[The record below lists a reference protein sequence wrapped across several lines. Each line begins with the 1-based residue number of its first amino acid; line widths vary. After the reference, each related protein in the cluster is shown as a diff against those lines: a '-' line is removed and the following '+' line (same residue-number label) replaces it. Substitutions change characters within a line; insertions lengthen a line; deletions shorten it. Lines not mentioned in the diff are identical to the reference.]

1 MNVLDIILGVFL
13 LILMFNGFRK
23 GFIKNVIG
31 LLGLVVIVFFIAKT
45 GHLVKALLIT
55 KFEIGEILATI
66 LSYILI
72 ALIITIVAK
81 IVIKILH
88 MIIDFLRISWLNKL
102 LGTLF
107 GLFNGALII
116 AIIILLLNLSPLE
129 SAIRKGTSNS
139 RIITTIRLITERIE
153 TDYPEIKKLQ
163 KPVQE
168 KMKKVEE
175 EIDEKFK
182 DALID

>member
-1 MNVLDIILGVFL
+1 MNILDIILGVFL
-13 LILMFNGFRK
+13 LILMFNGFLK
-23 GFIKNVIG
+23 GFIKSVIG
-31 LLGLVVIVFFIAKT
+31 LLGLVVIIFFIAKT

-55 KFEIGEILATI
+55 KLEIGEVLATR

-88 MIIDFLRISWLNKL
+88 IIIDFLRFNWLNKL

-116 AIIILLLNLSPLE
+116 AIIILLLNISPLE
-129 SAIRKGTSNS
+129 STIRKGTSSS
-139 RIITTIRLITERIE
+139 RIITTIRAITDKIE
-153 TDYPEIKKLQ
+153 TDYPHIQKLQ
-163 KPVQE
+163 KPLQE

-182 DALID
+182 DAIID

>member
-1 MNVLDIILGVFL
+1 MNILDIILGVFL
-13 LILMFNGFRK
+13 LILMFNGLLN
-23 GFIKNVIG
+23 GFIKSVIG
-31 LLGLVVIVFFIAKT
+31 LLGLVVIVFFIAKA

-55 KFEIGEILATI
+55 KLEIGEVLATI
-66 LSYILI
+66 LSYIFI

-88 MIIDFLRISWLNKL
+88 IIVDFLRLNWLNKL

-116 AIIILLLNLSPLE
+116 AIIILLLNISPLE
-129 SAIRKGTSNS
+129 STIRKGTSSS
-139 RIITTIRLITERIE
+139 RIITTIRAITDKIE
-153 TDYPEIKKLQ
+153 TDYPQMKKLQ
-163 KPVQE
+163 KPLQE

-182 DALID
+182 DAMID

>member
-23 GFIKNVIG
+23 GFIKSVIG

-55 KFEIGEILATI
+55 KFEFGEILAMI

-72 ALIITIVAK
+72 AFIITIVAK
-81 IVIKILH
+81 IVIKILQI
-88 MIIDFLRISWLNKL
+88 IIDFLRINWLNKL

-116 AIIILLLNLSPLE
+116 AIIILLVNLSPLE
-129 SAIRKGTSNS
+129 STIHKGTSDS
-139 RIITTIRLITERIE
+139 RIIATIRTITERIE
-153 TDYPEIKKLQ
+153 TDYPKIKELQ

-175 EIDEKFK
+175 EIDKKFK
-182 DALID
+182 DAMID